1 MISKSMT
8 VKCAVGLHLRPAG
21 VFANE
26 MMKFSSE
33 VTIVFG
39 DKRVNAKSLLSIMA
53 ACIKCGSEIT
63 VECAGEDE
71 QAAMQRAEQLIAEE
85 LV

>member
-1 MISKSMT
+1 MT

-26 MMKFSSE
+26 MLKFSSE

-39 DKRVNAKSLLSIMA
+39 DKRVNAKSLLSIMT
-53 ACIKCGSEIT
+53 ACIKCGSDIT
-63 VECAGEDE
+63 VECSGEDE
-71 QAAMQRAEQLIAEE
+71 QEALQRAQKLITEE
-85 LV
+85 LI